1 MERDANYTAVG
12 AFVLLLVV
20 MAGLFVYWYS
30 ESNDSRDY
38 TRYEIYFQGSVSGLS
53 VGGPVRYLGV
63 DVGRIQR
70 IRVDRRSPD
79 RVQIVADI
87 DSEAPI
93 SELTLAKLSLQGVTG
108 LLFVDL
114 QKSDNRRESMTPVPS
129 ERYPVINT
137 VRSDFDELLNTLPD
151 VAGRARELIARVQDV
166 FSPQNTEAVA
176 RIVGAVEKATSN
188 LPKTVD
194 EVNSLLAQL
203 RSTTS
208 EMREVATTLN
218 ATTQKVTPLVLDAV
232 NRTTATAEQV
242 AQAAERLNGIVEEN
256 RAGVRGFTRDSLPE
270 FERMV
275 REARGAAEDVR
286 ELSRRLADDPSRLLY
301 QPEYR
306 GVEIA
311 P

>member
-12 AFVLLLVV
+12 AFVLLLVA

-38 TRYEIYFQGSVSGLS
+38 ARYEIYFQGSVSGLS

-70 IRVDRRSPD
+70 IRVDRRSSD
-79 RVQIVADI
+79 RVQVVADI
-87 DSEAPI
+87 DTGAPI
-93 SELTLAKLSLQGVTG
+93 SEATLAKLSLQGLTG
-108 LLFVDL
+108 LLFIDL
-114 QKSDNRRESMTPVPS
+114 EKSDNRRESMTPVPS

-137 VRSDFDELLNTLPD
+137 VRSDFDELLTTLPE
-151 VAGRARELIARVQDV
+151 VAGRASELIARVQDV

-176 RIVGAVEKATSN
+176 RILGAVDKASSS
-188 LPKTVD
+188 LPKTVN
-194 EVNSLLAQL
+194 EINQLLAEL
-203 RSTTS
+203 RGTTA

-218 ATTQKVTPLVLDAV
+218 ATTQKVTPAVVDAV
-232 NRTTATAEQV
+232 NRMGTTAEQV
-242 AQAAERLNGIVEEN
+242 AQAAERLNGMVEEN
-256 RAGVRGFTRDSLPE
+256 RSGLRGFTRDSLPE

-306 GVEIA
+306 GVEIE